1 MAAVSWSALHN
12 DVIPLGGATG
22 FSAGYAPVDSRSLVT
37 ESKGTS
43 AVIDK
48 NAYDFYAMSKQLRG
62 SRRNAKIRAFLQ
74 AAIASGGSINA
85 GSAVTFTNVDHVDT
99 PTSVGALGGQR
110 VIATNTL
117 VAASQTV
124 SSTDA
129 TNLQAAFAK
138 TFAYTPSAMPS
149 DASGNGGGGRL
160 TASYRPG

>member
-1 MAAVSWSALHN
+1 MAVVSWSALHN
-12 DVIPLGGATG
+12 DLVPVGGATG

-62 SRRNAKIRAFLQ
+62 SRRNAKLRAFIS
-74 AAIASGGSINA
+74 AAIASGGSINS

-110 VIATNTL
+110 TIATNTL
-117 VAASQTV
+117 VAASTTV

-129 TNLQAAFAK
+129 TNLQAAFTK
-138 TFAYTPSAMPS
+138 TFALAPASMPV
-149 DASGNGGGGRL
+149 DLSGNGGGGRL
-160 TASYRPG
+160 TAAYRNG